1 MTLKF
6 ASLHIHDDGTSV
18 NKMKD
23 IFEALIGVRN
33 IRLWY
38 TGECQSPDNFAEF
51 LVDWVLEN
59 GYIDT
64 MVCTGDFL
72 GVKYTFKSSNE
83 LSLYD
88 TFYS

>member
-1 MTLKF
+1 MNLKV
-6 ASLHIHDDGTSV
+6 ASLHIVYDGTNV
-18 NKMKD
+18 NRMKD
-23 IFEALIGVRN
+23 ILKSLIGVPN

-38 TGECQSPDNFAEF
+38 TGECQRPDNFAEF
-51 LVDWVLEN
+51 LVEWVLEN

-83 LSLYD
+83 LSIYD
-88 TFYS
+88 TFNS